1 MFFHTVLLFVY
12 TVLYRYLSMLTENVQ
27 NNATTPLTSAPN
39 LYLCEEQLEMADK
52 QLENEFAKL
61 TKDRFFIWAN
71 FTQQQKLNALFLK
84 LVKQNRW
91 IYFVHD
97 EIKIKAEEQPILQVK
112 LKPHHSQFECLT
124 RIAQCGHTSA
134 ILVEKLEMNA
144 AEFMALN
151 QICAEANV
159 LLVLLDQN
167 RTSAKV
173 H

>member
-1 MFFHTVLLFVY
+1 
-12 TVLYRYLSMLTENVQ
+12 MLTENVQ
-27 NNATTPLTSAPN
+27 NTTCAALTNTPN
-39 LYLCEEQLEMADK
+39 VYFCEEQLELADK
-52 QLENEFAKL
+52 QLEREFAKL

-97 EIKIKAEEQPILQVK
+97 EIKIKADDQPILQVK
-112 LKPHHSQFECLT
+112 LKPHHSQFECLS
-124 RIAQCGHTSA
+124 RIAQCGHASA

-144 AEFMALN
+144 AEFMTLN

-167 RTSAKV
+167 RASAKV